1 MLPQGQALASD
12 TSDMVLRRIS
22 WQPQKIFSFEPE
34 ESERAIEGE
43 DGEHNTALLGS
54 LPSALS
60 GKSRNEAFRADFTS
74 SVGGLQPQID
84 AIVRRVLDGRVIRPV
99 EVVDRRAGGEQDETT
114 AELTA
119 VATDAEELAL
129 LGLTPVRGLLL
140 YVSFQGFFV
149 ITDRGFSH
157 LAVLLIDNHL
167 FRDRLVVEKRPWHV
181 RSHGR
186 CELVNQKLFRP
197 PSCWIDGSVV
207 QSDWCAVSSLTPR
220 RN

>member
-1 MLPQGQALASD
+1 
-12 TSDMVLRRIS
+12 MVLRRIS
-22 WQPQKIFSFEPE
+22 WQPQKIFLFEPE

-43 DGEHNTALLGS
+43 DGKHNTALLGS

-99 EVVDRRAGGEQDETT
+99 EIVDRKARVEQDETT

-119 VATDAEELAL
+119 VAADAEELAL

-140 YVSFQGFFV
+140 YVSFQEFFV
-149 ITDRGFSH
+149 ITDRRNFLS
-157 LAVLLIDNHL
+157 
-167 FRDRLVVEKRPWHV
+167 
-181 RSHGR
+181 
-186 CELVNQKLFRP
+186 
-197 PSCWIDGSVV
+197 SC
-207 QSDWCAVSSLTPR
+207 CFAY
-220 RN
+220 